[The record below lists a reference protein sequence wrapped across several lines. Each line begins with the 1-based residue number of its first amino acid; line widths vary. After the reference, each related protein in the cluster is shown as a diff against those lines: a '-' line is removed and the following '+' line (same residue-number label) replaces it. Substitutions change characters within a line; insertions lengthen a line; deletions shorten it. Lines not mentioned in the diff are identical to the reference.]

1 MTKITPLYSLLFR
14 MQIRVGVHKVS
25 LNMGRIFEG
34 FVKMFYRSVLDKYMT
49 QKVYERVVKEDT
61 YVPDK
66 CKTKEMYKRADIKK
80 I

>member
-14 MQIRVGVHKVS
+14 MQILVGVHKVS

-66 CKTKEMYKRADIKK
+66 CKTKEMHKRADIKK

>member
-14 MQIRVGVHKVS
+14 MQILVGVHKVS

-34 FVKMFYRSVLDKYMT
+34 FVKMFYRSVLDKYIT

>member
-1 MTKITPLYSLLFR
+1 MD
-14 MQIRVGVHKVS
+14 
-25 LNMGRIFEG
+25 RIFEG